1 MITQFK
7 PTLVTISTANTA
19 LVNQARNI
27 SDARQAVKLFGG
39 TYYITDANI
48 KHSTDY
54 GLDAKIE
61 LMEILHLD
69 ERRNAVMLQALSQ
82 FTDKEIFDEAERR
95 LRKDMSTPAVSGLT
109 HFALDDI

>member
-39 TYYITDANI
+39 TYYITNANI
-48 KHSTDY
+48 KHSTEY
-54 GLDAKIE
+54 GVEARIE
-61 LMEILHLD
+61 LMEVLYLD
-69 ERRNAVMLQALSQ
+69 ERRNAVVMQALSQ

-95 LRKDMSTPAVSGLT
+95 LRKGMSTPAVCDLT